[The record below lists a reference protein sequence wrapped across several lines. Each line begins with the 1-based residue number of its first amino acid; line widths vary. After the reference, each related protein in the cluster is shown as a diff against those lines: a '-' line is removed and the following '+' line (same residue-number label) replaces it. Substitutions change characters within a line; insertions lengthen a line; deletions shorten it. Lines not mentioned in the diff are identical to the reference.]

1 MKDSSTDLKICMAML
16 ATSGGSSIVA
26 QSIGQ
31 SITASHSG
39 FDIRYCHLRA
49 DQLQHNHYLLDTNK
63 GCANSKLLDAPPSF
77 GSSMDSVSEL
87 LRIHDKW
94 RFDLLHVHNLQVYGL
109 SALML
114 KQIRNI
120 PYMITCHGSDIL
132 NQQLFDQNIEVAAEI
147 LRNASA
153 ITCVSNHL
161 ANALTDKINGLNNIQ
176 GNNIQGNDIQV
187 NDIQVI
193 NNFIS
198 PDWQQVEQE
207 RHVQKNKFLH
217 VSSMRNV
224 KRPQVLL
231 QAFNALQQQIPQA
244 QLSIVTTSEGVNR
257 VNKMLRSG
265 IHSGEGIN
273 LIDGDASPNALAEEY
288 ATAQAMV
295 LTSQFE
301 GFGLVV
307 LEALQHHLP
316 VIAPSVGAL
325 PEVLGKQWPYL
336 IDEQDESQLA
346 TKTAEA
352 MAKVAMLNSDS
363 LKAQIESIIAR
374 FQGPQQIS
382 QYTKLYHQV
391 SKQHR
396 G

>member
-1 MKDSSTDLKICMAML
+1 MKNSSTDLKICMAML

-94 RFDLLHVHNLQVYGL
+94 PFDLLHVHNLQVYGL

-114 KQIRNI
+114 KQIRSI
-120 PYMITCHGSDIL
+120 PYVITCHGSDVL
-132 NQQLFDQNIEVAAEI
+132 NPQLFDQNSEVATEI
-147 LRNASA
+147 LRNADA
-153 ITCVSNHL
+153 ITCVSSHL
-161 ANALTDKINGLNNIQ
+161 ANALTEKVSGLNNIK
-176 GNNIQGNDIQV
+176 
-187 NDIQVI
+187 VI

-244 QLSIVTTSEGVNR
+244 QLSIVTTNEGVNR
-257 VNKMLRSG
+257 VNEMLKSG

-336 IDEQDESQLA
+336 IDEQDDTQLA
-346 TKTAEA
+346 LKTANA
-352 MAKVAMLNSDS
+352 MKTIALDNSEN
-363 LKAQIESIIAR
+363 LKPQIESIIAR
-374 FQGPQQIS
+374 FQGPRQIS
-382 QYTKLYHQV
+382 QYTTLY
-391 SKQHR
+391 KQTLKQNAN
-396 G
+396 